1 MLQEQKA
8 DLYSLYIYETGSY
21 APLARLDTDPS
32 QPDQKPKRYYFHTDQ
47 IGTPLEV
54 TDDTGRM
61 VWRAYY
67 KTWGALE
74 ALAPKEIEQNLRFQG
89 QYYDAETGLHYN
101 TFRYYDPVVG
111 RYITQDPIG
120 LIGGLNLYRYTVN
133 ALTWFDPLGWCGENI
148 NWGGHLKKIG
158 GGEPPATMLNPH
170 AHHIVFKNGRGKKM
184 KEYLAESKSILE
196 KYDIDWLFGK
206 ENLTWAPNKNHSTQ
220 AAKAVRDALVEADKI
235 GTRESIV
242 ETLSTLGKHFADD
255 TIHTLF

>member
-1 MLQEQKA
+1 MVR
-8 DLYSLYIYETGSY
+8 SLGLVRREYQLG
-21 APLARLDTDPS
+21 RPS
-32 QPDQKPKRYYFHTDQ
+32 Q
-47 IGTPLEV
+47 
-54 TDDTGRM
+54 
-61 VWRAYY
+61 
-67 KTWGALE
+67 
-74 ALAPKEIEQNLRFQG
+74 
-89 QYYDAETGLHYN
+89 
-101 TFRYYDPVVG
+101 
-111 RYITQDPIG
+111 
-120 LIGGLNLYRYTVN
+120 
-133 ALTWFDPLGWCGENI
+133 
-148 NWGGHLKKIG
+148 KIG

-220 AAKAVRDALVEADKI
+220 AAKAARDALVEADKI